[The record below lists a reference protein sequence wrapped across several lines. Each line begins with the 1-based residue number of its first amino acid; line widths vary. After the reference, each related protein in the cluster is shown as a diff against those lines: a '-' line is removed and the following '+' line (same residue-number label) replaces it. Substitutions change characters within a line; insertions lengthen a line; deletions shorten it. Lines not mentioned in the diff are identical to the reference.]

1 MRRRKHATYEL
12 MSIGDRRKLLFKRM
26 QIVILLFILLT
37 FALFMVQRSISYEV
51 ETLSLDILPPDRLK
65 KTEIPDQKPECL
77 ILWSDDPQGRAALT
91 LMSDVMSQTKVPYE
105 IREAGA
111 LEETA
116 LKGYKTV
123 VLATEQL
130 DALGESVMEI
140 MNWTE
145 NGGNLMLFDLPS
157 QSGYLD
163 MIQSQLG
170 IIGTGDTYSVVEGLH
185 FCNPFMLGS
194 GLRDYGITD
203 PYESS
208 LPVLLDEDCEVY
220 VESTGADPVPI
231 LWRKQLGK
239 GTVVVSNLDFTDKIY
254 RGFYLS
260 AYSLLGDAFAW
271 PVINGSTFY
280 IDDFPAPVPQGD
292 DRHVTADYGMSV
304 RDFMSQIWWT
314 DVQEMA
320 KSHGYRYTGLVIE
333 QYSDEVS
340 EPLPVNNDL
349 NRYRYYGRSLLQM
362 GGEIGFH
369 GYNHMPLVLQNFD
382 YRGEYDEYTPW
393 VSTHAM
399 FASLQELN
407 RFCTS
412 LYPGEEFQ
420 VYVPPSNILSPEGR
434 RMLHEQFPQ
443 IKVVASTYLADGV
456 CYDQE
461 FEVAEDGVVETP
473 RIISGYILPEFA
485 YLSALLEL
493 NYRFVNTHFQHP
505 DDVLDEDRGADLGWA
520 EMSRRLNSYMDWLKQ
535 AAPDI
540 RDLTGTE
547 LAGAT
552 QRYFNLQVE
561 QTVSEDTLTIALG
574 GFADEAWLL
583 VRLNGHSAGQ
593 VRGGQLTE
601 LQEGL
606 YLLKA
611 ESGEIVVELK

>member
-1 MRRRKHATYEL
+1 MKKRKHTREL
-12 MSIGDRRKLLFKRM
+12 MSLEERRKLLFRRM
-26 QIVILLFILLT
+26 QTVMALFILLT
-37 FALFMVQRSISYEV
+37 LALFLVQRSISYKV
-51 ETLSLDILPPDRLK
+51 ETLSLNFLPAEQ
-65 KTEIPDQKPECL
+65 TEATELPEQKPECL
-77 ILWSDDPQGRAALT
+77 ILWEDDLQGRAART
-91 LMSDVMSQTKVPYE
+91 LMSDVLSQTKVPYQT
-105 IREAGA
+105 REAA
-111 LEETA
+111 PLTKRE
-116 LKGYKTV
+116 LNGYQTI
-123 VLATEQL
+123 VLAVEQM

-140 MNWTE
+140 MDWTE
-145 NGGNLMLFDLPS
+145 AGGNLMLFDLPS

-163 MIQSQLG
+163 LILDQLG
-170 IIGTGDTYSVVEGLH
+170 IAGLGSTYSVVEGLH

-208 LPVLLDEDCEVY
+208 LSVLLNDDCEVY
-220 VESTGADPVPI
+220 VESTGEDPVPI
-231 LWRKQLGK
+231 LWRRPLGE

-260 AYSLLGDAFAW
+260 AFSLLGDAFAW

-292 DRHVTADYGMSV
+292 DQHVTADYGMSV

-314 DVQEMA
+314 DIQEMA
-320 KSHGYRYTGLVIE
+320 KEHGYRYTGLVIE
-333 QYSDEVS
+333 QYSDDVS
-340 EPLPVNNDL
+340 EPLPANHEL
-349 NRYRYYGRSLLQM
+349 NRYQYFGRSLLQM

-369 GYNHMPLVLQNFD
+369 GYNHMPLVLSNFD

-393 VSTHAM
+393 VSMSAM
-399 FASLQELN
+399 SASLQELN
-407 RFCTS
+407 RFCAS
-412 LYPGEEFQ
+412 LYPGEKFQ

-443 IKVVASTYLADGV
+443 IKAIASTYLADGV

-461 FEVAEDGVVETP
+461 FEIAEDGIIETP

-520 EMSRRLNSYMDWLKQ
+520 EMSRRLNSYMDWLTS

-552 QRYFNLQVE
+552 QRYCSLQVE
-561 QTVSEDTLTIALG
+561 QTVSKDALTLKLG
-574 GFADEAWLL
+574 GLVDEAWLL
-583 VRLNGHSAGQ
+583 VRLNGYTAGQ
-593 VRGGQLTE
+593 VQGGQLTK

-606 YLLKA
+606 YLLEAK
-611 ESGEIVVELK
+611 SDRIVIGMK